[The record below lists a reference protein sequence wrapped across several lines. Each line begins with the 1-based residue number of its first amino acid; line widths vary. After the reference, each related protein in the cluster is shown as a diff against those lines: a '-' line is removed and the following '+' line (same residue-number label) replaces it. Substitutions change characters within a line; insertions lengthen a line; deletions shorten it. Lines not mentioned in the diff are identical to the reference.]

1 MEEKKKIVFS
11 GIQPSGVLTLG
22 NYVGALRN
30 FVAMQDEGN
39 VDAFYCVV
47 DQHAITVRQEA
58 SVLRRR
64 SIETAALF
72 IACGIDPQ
80 KSTLFIQSHVPEHA
94 MLSWVLSCHTYMGE
108 LNRMTQFK
116 DKSAKHAD
124 NINAGLFTYP
134 VLMAAD
140 ILLYQTD
147 LVPIGADQKQHLELS
162 RDIAIRFNKAYGDTF
177 VVPEPYIPKVGARI
191 MSLQEPTAKMSKSDP
206 NPNAFISMMDD
217 PATIARKIK
226 RAVTDSLG
234 EVTADPERAGVYNL
248 LSIYCATAGKTMEEA
263 VAAFAGQGYGA
274 LKSAVAD
281 AVIATL
287 EPIQNEYHRILKDDR
302 QYLTDMLAL
311 GAEKAHKA
319 ATKTIRKVYHKMGF
333 DSYKA

>member
-30 FVAMQDEGN
+30 FVAMQDQGD

-58 SVLRRR
+58 PVLRRR

-80 KSTLFIQSHVPEHA
+80 KSTLFVQSHVPEHA
-94 MLSWVLSCHTYMGE
+94 MLSWVLSCHAYMGE

-116 DKSAKHAD
+116 DKSLKHAD

-217 PATIARKIK
+217 PAAIVRKIK

-234 EVTADPERAGVYNL
+234 EVTADPEHAGVYNL
-248 LSIYCATAGKTMEEA
+248 LSIYCATAGKTMDEA
-263 VAAFAGQGYGA
+263 VASFAGQGYGA
-274 LKSAVAD
+274 LKSSVAD
-281 AVIATL
+281 AVVATL
-287 EPIQNEYHRILKDDR
+287 EPIQSEYRRILQDDR

-311 GAEKAHKA
+311 GAEKARKA